1 MHQSNYST
9 ISAINTKRESTI
21 PILAVGQPSLG
32 ILADGSSTPAE
43 QTENPGQV
51 RRFQLLKT
59 ARNLLPDERIAD
71 CQHAIAP
78 NFSAVAVEVDADQE
92 SAHFRNLI
100 RCESPQCPFCAVARS
115 EDDRH
120 QLSVA
125 MAQAQ
130 NDGMF
135 PVLLTFTLRH
145 QNSDTLDSL
154 QKSLRTAFNKTFSGR
169 WYQDFKQRWEVVG
182 KVTTRECTYGRNG
195 WHPHLHILMFLRL
208 ELTERWT
215 GEMQAEI
222 ATRWAEKLQIS
233 GFTANLVHGVDVRT
247 ADSDIADYIAKFGRE
262 PTSSTWGADTEL
274 AKANVKRAS
283 LGGLTPFQLLGAA
296 AGIADDLNAA
306 ILMID
311 GDRAAVRRKAGML
324 YAEFFRTMKG
334 KPRLSWGDMKRIL
347 ELDDALHLF
356 AQENP
361 EPERDT
367 WDMALIQ
374 SGPDWKTITGGNGG
388 PDLRADLLAVC
399 ATRNA
404 GRVNAWLIKNGITG
418 GVPPNAFERSIE
430 AVRSEEM
437 LQ

>member
-1 MHQSNYST
+1 M
-9 ISAINTKRESTI
+9 
-21 PILAVGQPSLG
+21 
-32 ILADGSSTPAE
+32 
-43 QTENPGQV
+43 
-51 RRFQLLKT
+51 
-59 ARNLLPDERIAD
+59 
-71 CQHAIAP
+71 
-78 NFSAVAVEVDADQE
+78 
-92 SAHFRNLI
+92 
-100 RCESPQCPFCAVARS
+100 
-115 EDDRH
+115 
-120 QLSVA
+120 
-125 MAQAQ
+125 
-130 NDGMF
+130 
-135 PVLLTFTLRH
+135 
-145 QNSDTLDSL
+145 
-154 QKSLRTAFNKTFSGR
+154 
-169 WYQDFKQRWEVVG
+169 
-182 KVTTRECTYGRNG
+182 
-195 WHPHLHILMFLRL
+195 

-222 ATRWAEKLQIS
+222 ATRWAEKLQMS

-296 AGIADDLNAA
+296 AGIADDLDAA
-306 ILMID
+306 ILIID

-324 YAEFFRTMKG
+324 YAEFFHTMKG
-334 KPRLSWGDMKRIL
+334 KPRLHWGDMKRIL
-347 ELDDALHLF
+347 ELDDALDLY
-356 AQENP
+356 AKENP